1 MKAKREKEQN
11 LGRKKR
17 EQKFEAA
24 EKGVSSE
31 GRGLHETAQMLR
43 KTHTRHAHAEGRWG
57 MGKEKEGRKRGEG
70 GRGGKRGGVR
80 EEGIPGTRKKQRKE
94 KKSRFL
100 GKQHSAEKKPTGL
113 PVLTS
118 TLSSSWMTCRQVSL
132 VVLCCVE
139 GFIFYVLWAM
149 G

>member
-70 GRGGKRGGVR
+70 GERW
-80 EEGIPGTRKKQRKE
+80 EEGRGEGRGDSWNEEKKQ
-94 KKSRFL
+94 KKTPDFL
-100 GKQHSAEKKPTGL
+100 KTTQCRKKPTGL

-139 GFIFYVLWAM
+139 GFIFFIFLWAM